1 MHFCEVSSGHVSY
14 VFCRCGT
21 PYHGRGSHSRA
32 VSAFCIFSSINQF
45 FVFLGIFFRKNY
57 SFSGIWMLNNFL
69 IWSLCIQFLS
79 FSRCNPHIY
88 KVLLPQEKRWCMHAR
103 YKYPMRFLLDFV
115 CDCGNYSQR
124 LLIGS
129 GDLQAHRRDST
140 PARPF
145 RWTHRKVAGF
155 TPALFGPF
163 MLPIYIYHLR
173 THSQSL
179 QFNQITFNVFVLLQC
194 VLCTVFS
201 VIVLIRP
208 SMLTQSIV
216 CPYSALTF
224 YFKCPC
230 SSPYSTHSS
239 KSKFI
244 SGTFFMSSCRQPMC
258 KGFSSSPKKDHFTF
272 CGQLLVVG
280 PTGTSR
286 HFARNPWCPLEV
298 ERQQNPCANKF
309 CCLPFTCQ
317 PLMGKMP
324 QMLAVDPNLNL
335 VST

>member
-1 MHFCEVSSGHVSY
+1 MT
-14 VFCRCGT
+14 CRLTAATAHQPG
-21 PYHGRGSHSRA
+21 PS
-32 VSAFCIFSSINQF
+32 V
-45 FVFLGIFFRKNY
+45 
-57 SFSGIWMLNNFL
+57 
-69 IWSLCIQFLS
+69 
-79 FSRCNPHIY
+79 
-88 KVLLPQEKRWCMHAR
+88 E
-103 YKYPMRFLLDFV
+103 
-115 CDCGNYSQR
+115 
-124 LLIGS
+124 LIGRWRV
-129 GDLQAHRRDST
+129 LHRHFLDHSCYQY
-140 PARPF
+140 
-145 RWTHRKVAGF
+145 
-155 TPALFGPF
+155 
-163 MLPIYIYHLR
+163 IYIYHLR

-286 HFARNPWCPLEV
+286 HFARNP
-298 ERQQNPCANKF
+298 
-309 CCLPFTCQ
+309 
-317 PLMGKMP
+317 
-324 QMLAVDPNLNL
+324 
-335 VST
+335 